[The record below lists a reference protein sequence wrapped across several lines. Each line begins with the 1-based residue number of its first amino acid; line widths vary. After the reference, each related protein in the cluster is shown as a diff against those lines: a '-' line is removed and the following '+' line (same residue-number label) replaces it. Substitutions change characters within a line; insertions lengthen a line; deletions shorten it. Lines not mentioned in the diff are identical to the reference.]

1 MPTRPRP
8 VPLAASEDDKKKK
21 GKRKKRRHNIYIYI
35 YFIASKSWLPNA
47 RRAGVG
53 GEFETRGASRG
64 AEPEVTRE
72 GVGESRA
79 AGRAGLRP
87 NRILNH

>member
-1 MPTRPRP
+1 M
-8 VPLAASEDDKKKK
+8 
-21 GKRKKRRHNIYIYI
+21 
-35 YFIASKSWLPNA
+35 
-47 RRAGVG
+47 G
-53 GEFETRGASRG
+53 GEFERRGASRG

-79 AGRAGLRP
+79 AGRAGLGP

>member
-1 MPTRPRP
+1 MW
-8 VPLAASEDDKKKK
+8 
-21 GKRKKRRHNIYIYI
+21 I

-53 GEFETRGASRG
+53 GEFEKRGASCG

-79 AGRAGLRP
+79 AGREGLCP